1 MSSGLSLSQFAAIDN
16 PWRRL
21 PWVLFSAVL
30 IWGALLWGFGLLL
43 GQMAE
48 EPQTLKPI
56 DAELIE
62 VPLPA
67 KGIMVPKPPR
77 LNPKPQ
83 ATAPAATPV
92 QQSTTQSPSET
103 QAVVKPAEQAL
114 PPSTPP
120 PAANPPQQSTM
131 QSPDQIQ
138 SAGKPVEQTPPP
150 STPATPV
157 VSLPETNLPDGGNAV
172 GTRST
177 QQQGQASNKG
187 TFGTTGSVFG
197 THAKI
202 SPGVSEGSSTP
213 SFGGAAYLSNPKP
226 AYPALAKRMG
236 LEGTVRLK
244 VLISREGSALKIEIA
259 QSSGHE
265 ILDKAA
271 TEAVRNWRFTPA
283 HQGDSPVDEWVQVP
297 VVFRLKK

>member
-1 MSSGLSLSQFAAIDN
+1 MSKGLSLSQFAAVDN
-16 PWRRL
+16 PWHRL
-21 PWVLFSAVL
+21 PWVLFNAVL

-48 EPQTLKPI
+48 ESKTLKPI

-62 VPLPA
+62 MPLPA
-67 KGIMVPKPPR
+67 KRIIVPKPLRPD
-77 LNPKPQ
+77 PIPQ
-83 ATAPAATPV
+83 AIPPAATPV
-92 QQSTTQSPSET
+92 PQSTTQSPPEKH
-103 QAVVKPAEQAL
+103 AVAKPAEEAP
-114 PPSTPP
+114 PPSIPP
-120 PAANPPQQSTM
+120 QAASPAQQSTM
-131 QSPDQIQ
+131 QSPDQTQ
-138 SAGKPVEQTPPP
+138 SVGKPTAQTPAP
-150 STPATPV
+150 STPV

-172 GTRST
+172 GTQST
-177 QQQGQASNKG
+177 QQQGQTSNRG
-187 TFGTTGSVFG
+187 NLGATGPGLES
-197 THAKI
+197 HAKI
-202 SPGVSEGSSTP
+202 FPEVPEGSITP
-213 SFGGAAYLSNPKP
+213 SSGGAAYLSNPKP

-271 TEAVRNWRFTPA
+271 IEAVRNWRFTPA
-283 HQGDSPVDEWVQVP
+283 HQGESPVDEWVQVP

>member
-1 MSSGLSLSQFAAIDN
+1 MSRGLSLSQFAAIDN

-21 PWVLFSAVL
+21 PWVLFSALL

-48 EPQTLKPI
+48 EPKPLKPI

-62 VPLPA
+62 MPLPA
-67 KGIMVPKPPR
+67 KRIIVPKPPR
-77 LNPKPQ
+77 PNPIPQ
-83 ATAPAATPV
+83 ATPPAATPV
-92 QQSTTQSPSET
+92 QPSTTQPPPEKH
-103 QAVVKPAEQAL
+103 AVAKPPEQAP
-114 PPSTPP
+114 PPSIPP
-120 PAANPPQQSTM
+120 QAASPAQQSTM
-131 QSPDQIQ
+131 RSPDQTQ
-138 SAGKPVEQTPPP
+138 SVGKPIAQTPAP
-150 STPATPV
+150 STPV

-172 GTRST
+172 GTQST

-187 TFGTTGSVFG
+187 TFGTTESVFG
-197 THAKI
+197 AHAKI
-202 SPGVSEGSSTP
+202 SPEGSKGSITP

-226 AYPALAKRMG
+226 AYPALARRMG

-271 TEAVRNWRFTPA
+271 TEAVKNWRFTPA

>member
-1 MSSGLSLSQFAAIDN
+1 MSRGVSLFQFAAIDN

-48 EPQTLKPI
+48 EPNTLKPI

-67 KGIMVPKPPR
+67 KGIMIPKAPR
-77 LNPKPQ
+77 LNPIPQ
-83 ATAPAATPV
+83 ATPLAATPV
-92 QQSTTQSPSET
+92 QQSTTQSPPET
-103 QAVVKPAEQAL
+103 HAVAKPAVQAP

-120 PAANPPQQSTM
+120 QAASLAQQSTM
-131 QSPDQIQ
+131 QSPDQTQ
-138 SAGKPVEQTPPP
+138 SLVKPIEQTPAP
-150 STPATPV
+150 STPV
-157 VSLPETNLPDGGNAV
+157 VSLPETNLPDGGNA
-172 GTRST
+172 GGIQSS
-177 QQQGQASNKG
+177 QQQGHASNKG
-187 TFGTTGSVFG
+187 TFGTTGPVFE

-202 SPGVSEGSSTP
+202 SPGVSEGSITP
-213 SFGGAAYLSNPKP
+213 LFGGAAYLNNPKP

>member
-1 MSSGLSLSQFAAIDN
+1 MSRGVSLFQFAAIDN

-48 EPQTLKPI
+48 EPNTLKPI

-83 ATAPAATPV
+83 ATPPAATPV
-92 QQSTTQSPSET
+92 QQSTTQSPPET
-103 QAVVKPAEQAL
+103 QAVVKPAKQAP

-120 PAANPPQQSTM
+120 QAANPPQQSTM
-131 QSPDQIQ
+131 QSPDQTQ
-138 SAGKPVEQTPPP
+138 SVVKPIEQTLAP
-150 STPATPV
+150 STPV
-157 VSLPETNLPDGGNAV
+157 VSLPETNLLDGGNAV
-172 GTRST
+172 GTQST

-187 TFGTTGSVFG
+187 TLGTTGPGSES
-197 THAKI
+197 HAKI
-202 SPGVSEGSSTP
+202 SPGASEGSITP

-236 LEGTVRLK
+236 LEGAVRLK